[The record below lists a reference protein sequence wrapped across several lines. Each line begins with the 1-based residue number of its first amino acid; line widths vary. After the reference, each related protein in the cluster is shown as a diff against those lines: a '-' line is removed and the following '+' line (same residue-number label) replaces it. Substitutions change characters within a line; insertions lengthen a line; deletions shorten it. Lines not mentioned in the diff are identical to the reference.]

1 MSGPPTAPPI
11 AVVLAAGKGTRM
23 KSALPKV
30 LHRAAGRPLLFWVLQ
45 AVRAAGCERIVVVVG
60 HGSEQV
66 RAAFPDADLTWI
78 EQVEQRGTG
87 HALLQAEPAVDQAAR
102 AAAPTP
108 LLVVSGD
115 VPLVQGETLRR
126 LIAAAATGWG
136 ALAVAEL
143 DRPGALGR
151 VLRTPEGDLEGIVE
165 AADAGPNELSIGLTN
180 AGIYVLPAP
189 EIFEY
194 LRALRPDN
202 AKRELYL
209 TDALTAAAGA
219 GRPIRAVPLA
229 DPSEGFGVNDRA
241 ELARVHRELL
251 DRHSRALMAA
261 GVTIYDPGAVAIE
274 PSVSIGADTVIHAGA
289 ALLGGTQVGAGCT
302 IHQGVRLRDTRVEDG
317 AIVEAYTVA
326 EGARIGAG
334 CSVGPFARLRPGTV
348 LHAGARVGNF
358 VEIKNAEL
366 GAGAKANHLAY
377 VGDASVGAG
386 ANLGAGV
393 VTCNYDG
400 ERKHRTE
407 IGEGAFVGS
416 DTMLVA
422 PVRVGKGSTTAA
434 GSVINQDVPDG
445 ALAVGRAKQRN
456 LAGWAERKRG
466 ARKST
471 PGKSEE

>member
-1 MSGPPTAPPI
+1 M
-11 AVVLAAGKGTRM
+11 VLAAGKGTRM

-30 LHRAAGRPLLFWVLQ
+30 LHRAAGQPLLGWVLQ

-66 RAAFPDADLTWI
+66 RAAFPDEDLTWI
-78 EQVEQRGTG
+78 VQEEQRGTG
-87 HALLQAEPAVDQAAR
+87 HALLQAESALDPAAR
-102 AAAPTP
+102 PV
-108 LLVVSGD
+108 LVVSGD
-115 VPLVQGETLRR
+115 VPLVQAETLRR
-126 LIAAAATGWG
+126 LVAAAATGWG

-143 DRPGALGR
+143 DRPAALGR
-151 VLRTPEGDLEGIVE
+151 VLRSPEGDLERIVE
-165 AADAGPNELSIGLTN
+165 AADASASELAIGLTN
-180 AGIYVLPAP
+180 AGIYALPAP
-189 EIFEY
+189 DIFEY

-202 AKRELYL
+202 AKQELYL
-209 TDALTAAAGA
+209 TDALTAAARA
-219 GRPIRAVPLA
+219 GRPIRTVALA
-229 DPSEGFGVNDRA
+229 DPSEGLGVNDRA
-241 ELARVHRELL
+241 ELAGVHRQLL

-261 GVTIYDPGAVAIE
+261 GVTIYDPGSVEIE
-274 PSVSIGADTVIHAGA
+274 PSVSIGADSVIHACA
-289 ALLGGTQVGAGCT
+289 ALLGGTLIGAGCT

-317 AIVEAYTVA
+317 ATVEAYTVA

-366 GAGAKANHLAY
+366 GPGAKANHLAY

-466 ARKST
+466 SRRST
-471 PGKSEE
+471 PGNSEE